1 MEVAEQLLKLRPDL
15 PVLLYTGYS
24 NEVNA
29 EQVSQAGIRALINK
43 PVDTARLH
51 ELIRQVLSPRA
62 SSS

>member
-1 MEVAEQLLKLRPDL
+1 
-15 PVLLYTGYS
+15 VLLYTGYS

-29 EQVSQAGIRALINK
+29 EQVSQAGIRALIKK

-62 SSS
+62 TSS